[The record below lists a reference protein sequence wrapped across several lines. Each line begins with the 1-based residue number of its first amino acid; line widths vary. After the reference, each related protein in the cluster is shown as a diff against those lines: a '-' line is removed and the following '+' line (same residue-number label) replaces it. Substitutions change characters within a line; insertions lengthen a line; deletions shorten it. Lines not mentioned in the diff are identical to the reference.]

1 MAHGGD
7 NASPWEYISI
17 KNIYTICMYVYIL
30 LIMLYGTKRG
40 WNKLRPNG
48 FVSFVLNLELNF
60 ADNA

>member
-1 MAHGGD
+1 M
-7 NASPWEYISI
+7 
-17 KNIYTICMYVYIL
+17 
-30 LIMLYGTKRG
+30 LIVLYGTKPG

>member
-1 MAHGGD
+1 
-7 NASPWEYISI
+7 
-17 KNIYTICMYVYIL
+17 MYVYIL